1 MPALKL
7 RQDIV
12 RSIPYQGAGGKHQC
26 VYWDEAM
33 ECFGLRVYPSGRRVY
48 VCSYRVNGRKRLAR
62 LGRADALTLDQ
73 ARKKAMAYL
82 GKVASHEDPQEATD
96 RWREL
101 KTIDALCEA
110 FIENH
115 AKKKKKKWR
124 NDESCLKRRVLPKLK
139 SRLAVNIVAADI
151 EAIHSE
157 LGTQHPY
164 AANRIVEVV
173 RKMFNWGKIA
183 GLIPNDHANP
193 GVGIVRFPERKRKRF
208 ITTAEMPRFVQAL
221 EQEENDYARHGLWLL
236 LLMGLRSTELL
247 KAKWVDIDW
256 DMGTLFIGLT
266 KNGEPLLA
274 PISEAALA
282 RLKMIPRM
290 TNNPHI
296 ICGQKVGQHLRS
308 LGRHLN
314 HVLKRSG
321 LENIRVHDLRRTVG
335 SWLAQTGT
343 SLHLIG
349 DVLNHKDTKT
359 TAGYAY
365 FQTQQ
370 RREALTGHGER
381 VLTLGAPHLRIG
393 PEPRVLSAE
402 TLLAHEN
409 AGQVAFAPHQ
419 SGRHRHYFERETLYE
434 LVWTAPVLEVSR
446 HLGVSDVALAKLCRR
461 AQVPLPARGYWA
473 RVESGQQIGPPPL
486 PPAPEGLPVLLRIR
500 GTNPRPERPAEA
512 TGPEEAAWGMT
523 RGTPL
528 RVL

>member
-7 RQDIV
+7 RQDVIH
-12 RSIPYQGAGGKHQC
+12 SIPYRGAGGKHQC
-26 VYWDEAM
+26 VYWDEGM
-33 ECFGLRVYPSGRRVY
+33 RCFGLRVYPSGRRMY
-48 VCSYRVNGRKRLAR
+48 VCSYRVRGRKRLAR

-82 GKVASHEDPQEATD
+82 GKVASNEDPQEAAD
-96 RWREL
+96 RQPGL
-101 KTIDALCEA
+101 TTIDQLCKA

-115 AKKKKKKWR
+115 AKRKKKKWR
-124 NDESCLKRRVLPKLK
+124 DDESCLKRRVLSKLK
-139 SRLAVNIVAADI
+139 SRLAVCVVTADM
-151 EAIHSE
+151 EGIHSE
-157 LGTQHPY
+157 VGAQHPY
-164 AANRIVEVV
+164 AANRVLEVV
-173 RKMFNWGKIA
+173 RKMFNWGKVA
-183 GLIPNDHANP
+183 GLIPKDHANP
-193 GVGIVRFPERKRKRF
+193 AVGIVRFPERKRKRF
-208 ITTAEMPRFVQAL
+208 ITTAEMPRFVQSL

-274 PISEAALA
+274 PISEAAMA
-282 RLKMIPRM
+282 RLKMIPRLA
-290 TNNPHI
+290 NNPYI
-296 ICGQKVGQHLRS
+296 ICGQRAGQHLHR
-308 LGRHLN
+308 LGRPLKQI
-314 HVLKRSG
+314 LKRSG

-335 SWLAQTGT
+335 SWLAQAGT

-381 VLTLGAPHLRIG
+381 VLTLGAPHLQIR
-393 PEPRVLSAE
+393 PEPKVLSAE
-402 TLLAHEN
+402 ALLAHES
-409 AGQVAFAPHQ
+409 AGQIAVAPHQ
-419 SGRHRHYFERETLYE
+419 SGRHRHYFKRETLYE
-434 LVWTAPVLEVSR
+434 LVWTAPVTEVSR

-473 RVESGQQIGPPPL
+473 RVESGQQIAPPPL
-486 PPAPEGLPVLLRIR
+486 PSAPDGLPALLRIR
-500 GTNPRPERPAEA
+500 GTRPTEA
-512 TGPEEAAWGMT
+512 TVTEEAA
-523 RGTPL
+523 
-528 RVL
+528 